1 MRAYE
6 DLRSSTPNDTSRFA
20 ELLSPA
26 LHANPQALL
35 TDVETFSP
43 TLDYMLELFLRP
55 SGPRNITTEISPSYA
70 ASTTP
75 ADAIELERRT
85 TQSGR
90 YRALI
95 FSTGAHFSD
104 RHFNLPST
112 AAHLEYFDLV
122 VSTFLDKVADALEKA
137 SGDERRD
144 KEVIIRPT
152 SNGHDDCHAAKGP
165 LKDVDRN
172 KSSMYSWKDM
182 WDMNDRAE
190 VRSGGVGPF
199 VRSKLGALTQSFSP
213 GRLSCK
219 SLRTRR
225 SRGWT
230 SRGRRPSVRT
240 LYVKFPSSPARLL
253 SRFLLANHLADQC
266 GPVFVQHT
274 NDDCLHLSMGT
285 GVVEGWTRYL
295 AYWLREKASA
305 DDSVGRSSALFSWWP
320 WRR

>member
-6 DLRSSTPNDTSRFA
+6 DLRSSTPNNTSRFA

-26 LHANPQALL
+26 LRANPQPLL

-85 TQSGR
+85 TQSAR

-122 VSTFLDKVADALEKA
+122 VSTFLDEVADALEKA

-144 KEVIIRPT
+144 KEVIVRPT

-165 LKDVDRN
+165 LQDVDRN

-182 WDMNDRAE
+182 WDMNDCAE
-190 VRSGGVGPF
+190 VSPVAS
-199 VRSKLGALTQSFSP
+199 VRS
-213 GRLSCK
+213 
-219 SLRTRR
+219 
-225 SRGWT
+225 
-230 SRGRRPSVRT
+230 
-240 LYVKFPSSPARLL
+240 
-253 SRFLLANHLADQC
+253 C
-266 GPVFVQHT
+266 G
-274 NDDCLHLSMGT
+274 
-285 GVVEGWTRYL
+285 
-295 AYWLREKASA
+295 
-305 DDSVGRSSALFSWWP
+305 
-320 WRR
+320 

>member
-1 MRAYE
+1 MRVYE
-6 DLRSSTPNDTSRFA
+6 DLRSSAPANETSRFV

-26 LHANPQALL
+26 SRGANPQPLL

-85 TQSGR
+85 TESAR

-112 AAHLEYFDLV
+112 EAHLEYFDLV
-122 VSTFLDKVADALEKA
+122 VSTFLDKVAEALEEA
-137 SGDERRD
+137 SGDEKRG
-144 KEVIIRPT
+144 KEVIVRPT

-165 LKDVDRN
+165 LKAVDRN
-172 KSSMYSWKDM
+172 MSSMYSWNDM

-190 VRSGGVGPF
+190 VSSRWRRCVCAVGR
-199 VRSKLGALTQSFSP
+199 VRALNLFRVVQALVQKLAHPQVSWLDIT
-213 GRLSCK
+213 
-219 SLRTRR
+219 
-225 SRGWT
+225 
-230 SRGRRPSVRT
+230 RPSNLRPDAVS
-240 LYVKFPSSPARLL
+240 PSL
-253 SRFLLANHLADQC
+253 SSLSS
-266 GPVFVQHT
+266 
-274 NDDCLHLSMGT
+274 LHS
-285 GVVEGWTRYL
+285 
-295 AYWLREKASA
+295 
-305 DDSVGRSSALFSWWP
+305 LFSL
-320 WRR
+320 